1 MKDKRCDEMTVRY
14 VHEQA
19 EDTWGSE
26 VHRYGRDCP
35 HTLGSHVE
43 SIAIEKD
50 YQGNCTLYVNMLSK
64 RVDDKQK
71 LTDQAT
77 ALLDHAGLENIKAK
91 GLFDNQAACSVSVD
105 LGRHEPEV
113 INGIIALARDAP
125 DKNGSTRST
134 PAMIDVAACSQII
147 DMELARQKI
156 APSLAGLQRF
166 DVSNMPD
173 YQVKGYGLTSPL
185 CYVDVDLS
193 GYALSP
199 VTYIRESSQTE
210 KDVTGNV
217 VHQKTAII
225 EVSQGNLASVK
236 KALDAADIKFE
247 ESPNK
252 QALLCEATS
261 SQVVSA
267 LASAKILPVS
277 FAEEAK
283 STYSKHHPE
292 VSQAAPSLPQV
303 RHNAGSKF
311 SM

>member
-1 MKDKRCDEMTVRY
+1 MTVRY

-156 APSLAGLQRF
+156 APSVAGLLRF
-166 DVSNMPD
+166 DVVRMTEDQKERHN
-173 YQVKGYGLTSPL
+173 LTSPI

-193 GYALSP
+193 GYPLSP
-199 VTYIRESSQTE
+199 VTYISEDSHRDTNLETGEGMHSKRAQVN
-210 KDVTGNV
+210 VTNGSKGPV
-217 VHQKTAII
+217 I
-225 EVSQGNLASVK
+225 
-236 KALDAADIKFE
+236 KALEKAGIQFGVSPKSDYIKC
-247 ESPNK
+247 N
-252 QALLCEATS
+252 ATS
-261 SQVVSA
+261 SQVVVA
-267 LASAKILPVS
+267 LASSGILPLS
-277 FAEEAK
+277 FAEEVK
-283 STYSKHHPE
+283 TNYMRHHPE
-292 VSQAAPSLPQV
+292 LSQASPPPIPAV